1 MKKIVI
7 VGAGPCGILLA
18 HYLLHRGT
26 QYQVEVYERLNDP
39 RKVNSSNSR
48 TIPYGINGRGL
59 IPLRKINGLE
69 EAVKAQCVKNHGLVI
84 HQKNG
89 KTQVFPKKQPTFNI
103 DRISLVMTLL
113 SKLMEKSE
121 TSPVNLHFNCQCN
134 RVDFKTKT
142 VTFEKIKDTV
152 SESKAAEEFTVDYD
166 FLIGA
171 DGARS
176 VVRKHFLN
184 TDYFEFEQK
193 YVHSY
198 YKTVFLSGS
207 NEKTGIKLKSDCL
220 HVWRLESGITFGAVP
235 QLDETFIGL
244 LFFPKNEK
252 KIAGLSSTEEVMT
265 FFRQNMPEVAQ
276 LLSETEAEAF
286 LKRSLSTQLK
296 TRCNRYHYGDSVLI
310 MGDAAHAVSSSLGQG
325 CNNAFEDVMLFDSL
339 LDEYADDWATAMEQF
354 TIRRQPDAYALW
366 ELDTN
371 VFPSSKTLFAEF
383 MIRESFAK
391 IMNKLLPQFFLPPL
405 REALATGTLSYSEIL
420 KSYQGWISKVKKS
433 NEKLFSLEE

>member
-1 MKKIVI
+1 
-7 VGAGPCGILLA
+7 
-18 HYLLHRGT
+18 
-26 QYQVEVYERLNDP
+26 
-39 RKVNSSNSR
+39 
-48 TIPYGINGRGL
+48 
-59 IPLRKINGLE
+59 
-69 EAVKAQCVKNHGLVI
+69 
-84 HQKNG
+84 
-89 KTQVFPKKQPTFNI
+89 
-103 DRISLVMTLL
+103 
-113 SKLMEKSE
+113 
-121 TSPVNLHFNCQCN
+121 
-134 RVDFKTKT
+134 
-142 VTFEKIKDTV
+142 
-152 SESKAAEEFTVDYD
+152 
-166 FLIGA
+166 
-171 DGARS
+171 
-176 VVRKHFLN
+176 
-184 TDYFEFEQK
+184 
-193 YVHSY
+193 
-198 YKTVFLSGS
+198 
-207 NEKTGIKLKSDCL
+207 
-220 HVWRLESGITFGAVP
+220 
-235 QLDETFIGL
+235 
-244 LFFPKNEK
+244 
-252 KIAGLSSTEEVMT
+252 MT